1 MVNDIQ
7 SHLDTKHH
15 EQTYPPK
22 NVTQII
28 VFDENQLHDV
38 HIAGLLKLV
47 SSGDL
52 GFSSLKTSMYKWP

>member
-38 HIAGLLKLV
+38 HITGLFKPV
-47 SSGDL
+47 AHFWRFRFQWFED
-52 GFSSLKTSMYKWP
+52 KCI

>member
-22 NVTQII
+22 HVTQII

-47 SSGDL
+47 ISGDL
-52 GFSSLKTSMYKWP
+52 GFSSLKTSVYKCS